1 MKSITYWNRLEP
13 RPRGREVLESLQA
26 RVRDPLW
33 FLTRQY
39 QMGEF
44 QGEDAAAPAYVQV
57 AYRTSPFTGWSP
69 RGAAVEA
76 IDLSTPLEELSQTES
91 FSANLALRVELGQLA
106 ETLLDEQGVGAE
118 SVKLRRAYPIDVPD
132 EDDVARNPDRAEA
145 RFARVVGG
153 RAIDGVAL
161 YRDARV
167 AAPALPVRL
176 TTPPNDVGAARRIS
190 PRGSASDSPTEDA
203 ACSASSTTRWQRS

>member
-57 AYRTSPFTGWSP
+57 AYRTSPFSGWSP
-69 RGAAVEA
+69 RGAAVEG
-76 IDLSTPLEELSQTES
+76 IDLSTPLEELSQTEA

-106 ETLLDEQGVGAE
+106 EELLNEHGAGAQAGK
-118 SVKLRRAYPIDVPD
+118 VRAAYPIDVPD
-132 EDDVARNPDRAEA
+132 EEDVAQNPDHAEA

-161 YRDARV
+161 YRDARA
-167 AAPALPVRL
+167 AAPALPGRL
-176 TTPPNDVGAARRIS
+176 TTPPNDVGAAAPDVLAALADLAVYVERVY
-190 PRGSASDSPTEDA
+190 EDI
-203 ACSASSTTRWQRS
+203 